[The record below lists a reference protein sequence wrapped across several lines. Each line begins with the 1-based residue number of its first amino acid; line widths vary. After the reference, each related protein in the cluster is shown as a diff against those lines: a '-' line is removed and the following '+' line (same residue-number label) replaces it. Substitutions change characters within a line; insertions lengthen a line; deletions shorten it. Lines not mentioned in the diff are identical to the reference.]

1 MKSRVGFVSM
11 LLSGAL
17 SFNAMA
23 QEPAALAVSQPMT
36 LTREASNEYALLAM
50 MASNAYASDTDK
62 IKFPIEKL
70 GWKKVDEAG
79 HEVGPGKNSYT
90 SKTFIGSVFSNMQ
103 FDIWEDSRSNRT
115 VIAFKGTKEK
125 IDWITGNL
133 GLGIAIP
140 YKSAKKHVRLYKEA
154 HPDRAITLTGHSLG
168 GGLALSSSLW
178 LGVDA
183 VVFNTSP
190 RVFDGLGDHREP
202 ARRLAVFQHGE
213 VLQRVNKWYPKF
225 LATMPAE
232 KLVETFFQY
241 PGGTS
246 HRSDLL
252 AAGLLACATDP
263 ALKALAS
270 EVTSPVPCHLP

>member
-1 MKSRVGFVSM
+1 MKSWVGFVSV

-17 SFNAMA
+17 SFNVMA
-23 QEPAALAVSQPMT
+23 QEPPAVVSKPMM

-50 MASNAYASDTDK
+50 MASNAYASDADK

-79 HEVGPGKNSYT
+79 HEVRPGKNSYRV
-90 SKTFIGSVFSNMQ
+90 KTPIGSVFSNLE
-103 FDIWEDSRSNRT
+103 FDIWEDSQSKRT

-125 IDWITGNL
+125 IDWLSGNL
-133 GLGIAIP
+133 AVGISIP

-154 HPDRAITLTGHSLG
+154 HPDRMVTLTGHSLG

-190 RVFDGLGDHREP
+190 RVFDGLGNHSEQ

-213 VLQRVNKWYPKF
+213 VLNVVRSRYPKF
-225 LATMPAE
+225 LVVMPPE
-232 KLVETFFQY
+232 QLVETLFQY

-263 ALKALAS
+263 ALKALAT
-270 EVTSPVPCHLP
+270 EVTSSVPCYLP

>member
-1 MKSRVGFVSM
+1 MKKWGGF

-17 SFNAMA
+17 ALNAVAADEQAVAAKA
-23 QEPAALAVSQPMT
+23 QV

-62 IKFPIEKL
+62 IKFPLEKL
-70 GWKKVDEAG
+70 GWKKVDESG
-79 HEVGPGKNSYT
+79 HEVAPGKNSYRV
-90 SKTFIGSVFSNMQ
+90 KTPLGKVFSNLE
-103 FDIWEDSRSNRT
+103 FDIWQDSHSNRT

-125 IDWITGNL
+125 IDWIVGNL
-133 GLGIAIP
+133 ALLISTP
-140 YKSAKKHVRLYKEA
+140 YKSAKKQVRLYMEA
-154 HPDRAITLTGHSLG
+154 HPDRVVMLTGHSLG

-183 VVFNTSP
+183 IVFNTSP
-190 RVFDGLGDHREP
+190 RVFDGRENHNEP

-213 VLQRVNKWYPKF
+213 VLNLVRSRYPKF
-225 LATMPAE
+225 LEVMKPDQ
-232 KLVETFFQY
+232 LVETLFQY

-263 ALKALAS
+263 ALKELAS
-270 EVTSPVPCHLP
+270 EVKPPVACYLD